1 MRKILSLVAAL
12 VLTGAC
18 ARIEVVKA
26 TSENAA
32 LHGVRY
38 YRPDL
43 YVLVTAS
50 VGKDGKPTGTSDFK
64 IVPLPNMNEEYIIHP
79 VSGIG
84 SSEMQPTLTDGW
96 NLTALNAKQDSKI
109 PELLGSIASLAT
121 AAGKFAAAAAAGAP
135 LAPGLYR
142 IEYEPDGHVEQLVP
156 VRIAR

>member
-1 MRKILSLVAAL
+1 MRKILSMIAAL
-12 VLTGAC
+12 LLMGAC

-26 TSENAA
+26 TPENAA

-50 VGKDGKPTGTSDFK
+50 VAKDGKPTGGSDFK
-64 IVPLPNMNEEYIIHP
+64 IIPLPNTKEEYIIHP
-79 VSGIG
+79 VSGLG
-84 SSEMQPTLTDGW
+84 SSDMQPTLTDGW

-109 PELLGSIASLAT
+109 PEVLESVASLAT
-121 AAGKFAAAAAAGAP
+121 AAKGFAAAAKAP

-142 IEYEPDGHVEQLVP
+142 IKYGPDGHVDELVP
-156 VRIAR
+156 VRIAQPD